1 MDFTVRYLSFFVIQ
15 TDGEGSDAGKRFK
28 HYQTL
33 DHEEYEYSELKDFLN
48 GEFARIVKRKA
59 ERNPV
64 SETVPTKIGVFR
76 VEPGYELESN
86 PDYNLLQRLRD
97 AGDKERFHSIA
108 DELVRIYMDTSAV
121 RGGALIVV
129 QAQLSKLFDEPFL
142 FVMKCDF
149 ESKIAR
155 ISDERSL
162 ISRVEMAISAKSMKS
177 ILYPNMP
184 EEGMLERWEVKI
196 HQASHARYFED
207 FLKFVTYEK
216 PLPEVMGEQVLEMVQ
231 QYMEDKW
238 QDHQGAE
245 RKEEEEAI
253 EVWAASEKRELQEKW
268 TPEQVSAASA
278 VLVAQKPDLVFTFKL
293 GEVTVKGR
301 LADFGSAIR
310 FARHNGRYVA
320 VIEGGGFMFE
330 RGVSPVELLHP
341 PELTDI
347 LDEIG
352 TSDPGEAE
360 PREYGAGSDP
370 VNAEVPS
377 GAGSD
382 VPW

>member
-1 MDFTVRYLSFFVIQ
+1 MDFTVHFLSFFVIQ
-15 TDGEGSDAGKRFK
+15 TDSEASDSGKRFK

-33 DHEEYEYSELKDFLN
+33 DNEDYAQSELKDFLD
-48 GEFARIVKRKA
+48 GEFGRIVKRKA

-64 SETVPTKIGVFR
+64 SETVPTKIGLFR

-86 PDYNLLQRLRD
+86 PDFNLLQRLRD
-97 AGDKERFHSIA
+97 AEDKERFHSIA

-129 QAQLSKLFDEPFL
+129 QAQLSKLFDESFL

-155 ISDERSL
+155 IADERSL

-216 PLPEVMGEQVLEMVQ
+216 PLPEVMGDQVLEMVQ

-253 EVWAASEKRELQEKW
+253 EIWAASEKRELQEKW

-278 VLVAQKPDLVFTFKL
+278 VLIEQKPDLGFSFKL
-293 GEVTVKGR
+293 GDVTVKGL

-310 FARHNGRYVA
+310 LARHNGRYVA
-320 VIEGGGFMFE
+320 VIEGGSFLFE

-352 TSDPGEAE
+352 SGEPEA
-360 PREYGAGSDP
+360 
-370 VNAEVPS
+370 S
-377 GAGSD
+377 GAGASDSGTDFAAGFSAGEDSD